1 MNTVELLAWVHE
13 DYDRTLI
20 LKALDGT
27 AFLEKYRTAATIKQ
41 IEPTI
46 SPDKIGAHL
55 SGLRQ
60 RELIVSKYIYHNGKL
75 RTIYRNGQS
84 RTFAD
89 RTKGWRLTNKGAGLL
104 YSLTKA

>member
-27 AFLEKYRTAATIKQ
+27 AFLEKYRTAAAIKQ
-41 IEPTI
+41 IDPMI
-46 SPDKIGAHL
+46 SPQKLSANL

-60 RELIVSKYIYHNGKL
+60 RELIVSKYVYHHGKL
-75 RTIYRNGQS
+75 RTVYVKGVS

-104 YSLTKA
+104 YSLTRA